1 MSWKIL
7 IVEDN
12 DKNRVLIGD
21 ILRHYGYEVME
32 AANGVEGIR
41 MAREYS
47 PDLILMD
54 MHMPVMNGFTAIKV
68 LRNDP
73 TTMHIKIIAVTS
85 FAMRGDRERILSA
98 GADVYIAKPID
109 TRQLPVIVEMVLGR
123 GMLRGIGEGA

>member
-73 TTMHIKIIAVTS
+73 TTMHIKIIAVTL

-109 TRQLPVIVEMVLGR
+109 TRQLPVIVERVLGK